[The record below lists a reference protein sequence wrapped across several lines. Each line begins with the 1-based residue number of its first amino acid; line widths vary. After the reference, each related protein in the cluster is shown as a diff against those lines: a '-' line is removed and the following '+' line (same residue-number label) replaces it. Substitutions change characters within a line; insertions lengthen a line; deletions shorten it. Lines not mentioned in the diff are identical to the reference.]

1 MTEPVYFVVEK
12 KHGREYATVQH
23 EHLQR
28 GGRAVY
34 TLRLDKLPNP
44 ERWLA
49 MPLAELYALYCK
61 LRDAGQ
67 LPPPNIADAPK
78 KAEPAKRLLGE
89 YWEPPWVHDRPYPLI
104 AAATEPVHHAGC
116 EIMEKLSN
124 RCTCGGGDGRG
135 IFLKGGKQ

>member
-1 MTEPVYFVVEK
+1 MTEPVYFVVEAH
-12 KHGREYATVQH
+12 HGREYATVHH
-23 EHLQR
+23 EHLQLGDR
-28 GGRAVY
+28 KLVY

-44 ERWLA
+44 ERWTQ

-104 AAATEPVHHAGC
+104 AQAPAD
-116 EIMEKLSN
+116 
-124 RCTCGGGDGRG
+124 DGRV
-135 IFLKGGKQ
+135 IFLKGGKS